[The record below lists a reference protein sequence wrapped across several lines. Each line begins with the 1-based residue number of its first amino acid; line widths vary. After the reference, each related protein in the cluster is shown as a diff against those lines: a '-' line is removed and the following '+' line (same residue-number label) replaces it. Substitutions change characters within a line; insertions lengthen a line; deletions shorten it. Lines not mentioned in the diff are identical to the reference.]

1 MSDAALARPPAWSRR
16 AAAPR
21 RREANAGYLF
31 TLPALVLHLAF
42 VVLPAVGT
50 LVFALSDVDLA
61 DRSWT
66 WAGLSNFTYIGADPR
81 FWRTL
86 GNTFVFVLMAEF
98 GNVGIGLLLAILLD
112 RKISR
117 SVLYLIRLAYF
128 LPVLV
133 APAFV
138 SFVWQF
144 LYSTDLGVFN
154 YYLRTL
160 GLPGVGWLTNSHVA
174 LVSVALMDVWK
185 YNGFF
190 MIILLAALQGIPRE
204 IVEAAR
210 LDGAGEGRMF
220 WHIKVPL
227 ISPVL
232 LFCISYATITG
243 LQAFD
248 SMRILTSGGP
258 GDATRSVVMYMYE
271 QSFDAQDMS
280 GGAAVAV
287 LILLIVALIAAS
299 QFLLLR
305 RWVHV

>member
-1 MSDAALARPPAWSRR
+1 MSNAVLASLPSPSRR
-16 AAAPR
+16 LTKPR
-21 RREANAGYLF
+21 QQEARIAYLF
-31 TLPALVLHLAF
+31 TLPALALHLCFVIVPAF
-42 VVLPAVGT
+42 GT
-50 LVFALSDVDLA
+50 LVFALGTVDLA
-61 DRSWT
+61 AGTWS
-66 WAGLSNFTYIGADPR
+66 WAGLSNFTYICSDAR
-81 FWRTL
+81 FWKTL
-86 GNTFVFVLMAEF
+86 GNTFLFVLMAET
-98 GNVGIGLLLAILLD
+98 GNVGIGLVLAVLLD
-112 RKISR
+112 RRISR
-117 SVLYLIRLAYF
+117 SVLFLIRLAYF

-154 YYLRTL
+154 YYLRAI
-160 GLPGVGWLTNSHVA
+160 GLPGVGWLTDSHIA
-174 LVSVALMDVWK
+174 LASVAIMDVWK

-190 MIILLAALQGIPRE
+190 MIILLAALQGIPRD
-204 IVEAAR
+204 IIDAAR
-210 LDGAGEGRMF
+210 LDGAGERRLF

-248 SMRILTSGGP
+248 SMKILTSGGP

-280 GGAAVAV
+280 SGAAVAV
-287 LILLIVALIAAS
+287 LILAIVGLVAAL
-299 QFLLLR
+299 QFFVLR